1 MARARNIKP
10 AFFMNEVLV
19 GLPFEYRL
27 LFIGLWTLADR
38 EGRLEDRPVRI
49 KMEVFPADNVDTD
62 AGLQALNDAGFVL
75 RYEVDGTRYIQI
87 LAWKKHQNPHV
98 KEAQS
103 TIPAPVE
110 HRASAHESSISTSA
124 APDKHQT
131 SPVQTPDKPGAS
143 TMQAPEIPERAG
155 LIPDSLIPDSKKP
168 SGAEPPELFDP
179 DGETCD
185 PPADPPAEPTKPARA
200 RGCTFSTFVAECR
213 AKGEKPIPEDHPVFR
228 FADDAGIPVEF
239 VRLAWLE
246 FRRDFGDG
254 GKGAKKRQAG
264 MRGWRQHFDNAVRKG
279 WYRLWAFD
287 RQGECYL
294 TPAGVALK
302 REAEARD
309 AA

>member
-49 KMEVFPADNVDTD
+49 KMELFPADNVDTD
-62 AGLQALNDAGFVL
+62 AGLQALNDAGFIL
-75 RYEVDGTRYIQI
+75 RYEADGARYIQV
-87 LAWKKHQNPHV
+87 LTWRKHQNPHV
-98 KEAQS
+98 KEAES
-103 TIPAPVE
+103 TIPAPGLHRKSCDAMDTSTVLAPGE
-110 HRASAHESSISTSA
+110 HGGSTIQASE
-124 APDKHQT
+124 
-131 SPVQTPDKPGAS
+131 V
-143 TMQAPEIPERAG
+143 PERAG
-155 LIPDSLIPDSKKP
+155 LIPDSLIPDTEKP

-185 PPADPPAEPTKPARA
+185 PPAAPLPGPPPTRQ
-200 RGCTFSTFVAECR
+200 RGCTFATFVAECQ

-228 FADDAGIPVEF
+228 FADDARIPIEF
-239 VRLAWLE
+239 IRLAWLE

-254 GKGAKKRQAG
+254 GKSAKKRQAG

-294 TPAGVALK
+294 TPAGVALQ

>member
-49 KMEVFPADNVDTD
+49 KMELFPADNVDTD
-62 AGLQALNDAGFVL
+62 AGLQALNDAGFIL
-75 RYEVDGTRYIQI
+75 RYEADGVRYIQV
-87 LAWKKHQNPHV
+87 LTWRKHQNPHV
-98 KEAQS
+98 KEAES
-103 TIPAPVE
+103 TIPAPCL
-110 HRASAHESSISTSA
+110 HGKSSDAI
-124 APDKHQT
+124 
-131 SPVQTPDKPGAS
+131 GAS
-143 TMQAPEIPERAG
+143 TVPAPCEHSAGTMQAPEVPERAG
-155 LIPDSLIPDSKKP
+155 LIPDSLIPDTEKP

-179 DGETCD
+179 DTCD
-185 PPADPPAEPTKPARA
+185 SPADPPPTRQ
-200 RGCTFSTFVAECR
+200 RGCTFATFVDECR

-254 GKGAKKRQAG
+254 GNGAKKRQAG
-264 MRGWRQHFDNAVRKG
+264 VRGWRQHFDNAVRKG

-294 TPAGVALK
+294 TPAGIALK